1 VLQDPDHRR
10 QTRTPSLSK
19 IGSARNCWRLDAAF
33 PDGRKL
39 VAVVPDWARAGDFV
53 YATAAV

>member
-1 VLQDPDHRR
+1 MKDAGTQRVRLEVPEGAA
-10 QTRTPSLSK
+10 P
-19 IGSARNCWRLDAAF
+19 GGRLDAAF